1 MQKKLPR
8 KLLTAAKHAYAQAY
22 APYSKFKVGAAILA
36 EDGKVYAGGNVENAA
51 YPNGV
56 CAETSAISAMV
67 LGGGKKIRA
76 IAVVAG
82 GAKLVTPCGGCRQ
95 RIAEFADPE
104 TPVHICGP
112 EGVKATYAI
121 AELLPASF
129 DKRNLKAKAGLN
141 PKPSRSRTAR

>member
-1 MQKKLPR
+1 MDKKL
-8 KLLTAAKHAYAQAY
+8 LAAAKHAYGRAY

-36 EDGKVYAGGNVENAA
+36 DDGKIYSGGNVENAA

-67 LGGGKKIRA
+67 LGGATRIRE

-82 GAKLVTPCGGCRQ
+82 GKKLVTPCGGCRQ

-104 TPVHICGP
+104 TQVHICGP
-112 EGVKATYAI
+112 EGLKTSFTI

-129 DKRNLKAKAGLN
+129 DKRNLKAKKPGLN
-141 PKPSRSRTAR
+141 RKRSRSKTAR

>member
-1 MQKKLPR
+1 MEKRLLPE
-8 KLLTAAKHAYAQAY
+8 LLRAAKHARSRAY

-36 EDGKVYAGGNVENAA
+36 DDGAIYSGGNVENAA

-67 LGGGKKIRA
+67 LGGAKKIRA

-82 GAKLVTPCGGCRQ
+82 GPKLVSPCGGCRQ

-112 EGVKATYAI
+112 DGLKKTLTI
-121 AELLPASF
+121 AELLPESF
-129 DKRNLKAKAGLN
+129 GKRNLRGK
-141 PKPSRSRTAR
+141 

>member
-1 MQKKLPR
+1 VAEVPDADLF
-8 KLLTAAKHAYAQAY
+8 AAAEAVRARAY
-22 APYSKFKVGAAILA
+22 APYSKFQVGAAILA
-36 EDGKVYAGGNVENAA
+36 DDGKVYSGGNVENAA

-67 LGGGKKIRA
+67 LGGAKRIRA

-82 GAKLVTPCGGCRQ
+82 GPKLVTPCGGCRQ

-112 EGVKATYAI
+112 EGLKATFAI

-129 DKRNLKAKAGLN
+129 GKRNLK
-141 PKPSRSRTAR
+141 PKKRSSK